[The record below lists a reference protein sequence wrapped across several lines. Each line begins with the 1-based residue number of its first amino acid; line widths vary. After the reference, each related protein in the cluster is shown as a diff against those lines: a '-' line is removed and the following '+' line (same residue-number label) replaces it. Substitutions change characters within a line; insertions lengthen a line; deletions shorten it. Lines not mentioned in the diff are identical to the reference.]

1 MKRKLFLLVIPA
13 LFATVAVVSCKKEK
27 PLSSESNDVTTTKDG
42 AQFVVDT
49 LNSKVEW
56 KGYKIFKSENT
67 SHFGNI
73 KFESGDVTVK
83 DGKLESGKFV
93 ADMTSLTSEDLKNDK
108 ENLEKLNGHLKSG
121 DFFEVE
127 KFPTASYEITKVT
140 PAAEGDYN
148 TLLDGNLTIKGI
160 TKPVQFKANVSVKEG
175 GEVSIATEPKDINRE
190 EFGVKFQ
197 APAENGVI
205 KDEVTLQ
212 IMVKALEKNK
222 TFIIQLII
230 FRFIEKINNFFI

>member
-1 MKRKLFLLVIPA
+1 MKKKLFSLVIPA
-13 LFATVAVVSCKKEK
+13 FFALAAVVSCKKEK
-27 PLSSESNDVTTTKDG
+27 PLSSDSNEVATTKDG
-42 AQFVVDT
+42 TQYVVDT
-49 LNSKVEW
+49 LNSRVEW

-67 SHFGNI
+67 SHFGTI

-83 DGKLESGKFV
+83 EGRLESGKFV
-93 ADMTSLTSEDLKNDK
+93 ADMTSLTSEDLKNDT
-108 ENLEKLNGHLKSG
+108 ENLNKLNGHLKSG

-140 PAAEGDYN
+140 PSSEGDYN

-175 GEVSIATEPKDINRE
+175 LVNIATEPKDIMRE

-212 IMVKALEKNK
+212 INVKALEKK
-222 TFIIQLII
+222 
-230 FRFIEKINNFFI
+230 

>member
-1 MKRKLFLLVIPA
+1 MKKKLFSLVIPA
-13 LFATVAVVSCKKEK
+13 FFALAAVVSCKKEK
-27 PLSSESNDVTTTKDG
+27 PLSSDSNEVATTKDG
-42 AQFVVDT
+42 TQYVVDT
-49 LNSKVEW
+49 LNSRVEW

-67 SHFGNI
+67 SHFGTI

-83 DGKLESGKFV
+83 EGRLESGKFV
-93 ADMTSLTSEDLKNDK
+93 ADMASLTSEDLKNDT
-108 ENLEKLNGHLKSG
+108 ENLNKLNGHLKSG

-140 PAAEGDYN
+140 PSSEGDYN

-160 TKPVQFKANVSVKEG
+160 TKPVQFKANVSVKDG
-175 GEVSIATEPKDINRE
+175 LVNIATEPKDIMRE

-197 APAENGVI
+197 ASAENGVI

-212 IMVKALEKNK
+212 INVKALEKK
-222 TFIIQLII
+222 
-230 FRFIEKINNFFI
+230 

>member
-1 MKRKLFLLVIPA
+1 MRKKLFSLAIPA
-13 LFATVAVVSCKKEK
+13 LFIAAVMVSCKKDK
-27 PLSSESNDVTTTKDG
+27 PLTSESNEVTTTKEG
-42 AQFVVDT
+42 SQYTLDT

-56 KGYKIFKSENT
+56 KGYKVFKSENT

-93 ADMTSLTSEDLKNDK
+93 ADMNSLTSVDLKDSP
-108 ENLEKLNGHLKSG
+108 EDMGKLNGHLKSG

-127 KFPTASYEITKVT
+127 KFPTASFEITKVT
-140 PAAEGDYN
+140 PTTEGDYN

-160 TKPVQFKANVSVKEG
+160 SKPVQFKANVSVKD
-175 GEVSIATEPKDINRE
+175 GEVSVATEPKDVKRE

-212 IMVKALEKNK
+212 ISVKALEKK
-222 TFIIQLII
+222 
-230 FRFIEKINNFFI
+230 

>member
-1 MKRKLFLLVIPA
+1 MKKKLFTLAIPA
-13 LFATVAVVSCKKEK
+13 LFVAAVVVSCKKDK
-27 PLSSESNDVTTTKDG
+27 PVTSEGNEVTTTKDG
-42 AQFVVDT
+42 NQYTVDT

-56 KGYKIFKSENT
+56 KGYKVFKSEST
-67 SHFGNI
+67 SHFGTI
-73 KFESGDVTVK
+73 KFESGDVTIK

-93 ADMTSLTSEDLKNDK
+93 ADMGSLTSVDLKDDADQ
-108 ENLEKLNGHLKSG
+108 LGKLNGHLKSG

-127 KFPTASYEITKVT
+127 KFPTASFEITKVT
-140 PAAEGDYN
+140 PATEGDYN

-160 TKPVQFKANVSVKEG
+160 SKPVQFKANVSVKD
-175 GEVSIATEPKDINRE
+175 GEVSVATEPKDIKRE

-212 IMVKALEKNK
+212 INVKALEKK
-222 TFIIQLII
+222 
-230 FRFIEKINNFFI
+230 

>member
-1 MKRKLFLLVIPA
+1 MRKKLFSLAIPA
-13 LFATVAVVSCKKEK
+13 LFIAAVMVSCKKDK
-27 PLSSESNDVTTTKDG
+27 PLTSESNEVTTTKDG
-42 AQFVVDT
+42 SQYTLDT

-56 KGYKIFKSENT
+56 KGYKVFKSENT

-93 ADMTSLTSEDLKNDK
+93 ADMNSLTSVDLKDSP
-108 ENLEKLNGHLKSG
+108 EDMGKLNGHLKSG

-127 KFPTASYEITKVT
+127 KFPTASFEITKVT
-140 PAAEGDYN
+140 PTTEGDYN

-160 TKPVQFKANVSVKEG
+160 TKPVQFKANVSVKD
-175 GEVSIATEPKDINRE
+175 GEVSVATEPKDVKRE

-212 IMVKALEKNK
+212 ISVKALEKK
-222 TFIIQLII
+222 
-230 FRFIEKINNFFI
+230 

>member
-1 MKRKLFLLVIPA
+1 MRKKLFSLAIPA
-13 LFATVAVVSCKKEK
+13 LFVAAVMVSCKKDK
-27 PLSSESNDVTTTKDG
+27 PLTSESNEVATTKDG
-42 AQFVVDT
+42 SQYTLDT

-56 KGYKIFKSENT
+56 KGYKVFKSENT
-67 SHFGNI
+67 SHFGTI

-93 ADMTSLTSEDLKNDK
+93 ADMNSLTSVDLKDSP
-108 ENLEKLNGHLKSG
+108 EDMGKLNGHLKSG

-140 PAAEGDYN
+140 PVTEGDYN

-175 GEVSIATEPKDINRE
+175 EVSVATEPKDIKRE

-212 IMVKALEKNK
+212 INVKALEKK
-222 TFIIQLII
+222 
-230 FRFIEKINNFFI
+230 

>member
-1 MKRKLFLLVIPA
+1 MKKKLFYLVIPA
-13 LFATVAVVSCKKEK
+13 VFATAVVVSCKKDK
-27 PLSSESNDVTTTKDG
+27 PLTSESNDVATTKDG
-42 AQFVVDT
+42 AQYALDT

-56 KGYKIFKSENT
+56 KGYKVFKSEST
-67 SHFGNI
+67 SHFGTI
-73 KFESGDVTVK
+73 KFESGDLTVK
-83 DGKLESGKFV
+83 EGKLESGKFV
-93 ADMTSLTSEDLKNDK
+93 ADMNSLTSVDLKDDADQ
-108 ENLEKLNGHLKSG
+108 LGKLNGHLKSG

-160 TKPVQFKANVSVKEG
+160 TKPLQLKANVSVKEG
-175 GEVSIATEPKDINRE
+175 EVTVATEPKDIKRE

-212 IMVKALEKNK
+212 INVKALEKK
-222 TFIIQLII
+222 
-230 FRFIEKINNFFI
+230 

>member
-1 MKRKLFLLVIPA
+1 MKRKLALLVIPA
-13 LFATVAVVSCKKEK
+13 LFAAVAVVSCKKEK
-27 PLSSESNDVTTTKDG
+27 PLSSESSEVTTTKDG

-93 ADMTSLTSEDLKNDK
+93 ADMTSLTSEDLKNDA
-108 ENLEKLNGHLKSG
+108 EQLGKLNGHLKSG

-127 KFPTASYEITKVT
+127 KFPTASYEITKVA
-140 PAAEGDYN
+140 PSAEGDYN

-160 TKPVQFKANVSVKEG
+160 TKPVQFKANVSVKN
-175 GEVSIATEPKDINRE
+175 GEVSIATEPKDIKRE

-212 IMVKALEKNK
+212 INVKALEKK
-222 TFIIQLII
+222 
-230 FRFIEKINNFFI
+230 